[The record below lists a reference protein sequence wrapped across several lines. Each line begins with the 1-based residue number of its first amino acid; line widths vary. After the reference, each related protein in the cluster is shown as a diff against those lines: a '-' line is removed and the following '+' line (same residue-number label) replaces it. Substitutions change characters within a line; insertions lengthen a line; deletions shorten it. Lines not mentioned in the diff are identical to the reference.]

1 MNTAPQ
7 ELLKEYVQ
15 IQHFTST
22 AEIMRAMKEM
32 FRDVL
37 QTVMEAEMDEELGR
51 ERCQSAETSG
61 CPGIGTGASSRRSS
75 EIQPERGRDGGE
87 YTGAVLLR
95 DEPAGHRGADQRII

>member
-22 AEIMRAMKEM
+22 AEIMRAMKKM

-51 ERCQSAETSG
+51 ERCQRVETSG
-61 CPGIGTGASSRRSS
+61 CPGIGTGASRRRS
-75 EIQPERGRDGGE
+75 PENTAGTR
-87 YTGAVLLR
+87 TGWRRRLSVST
-95 DEPAGHRGADQRII
+95 PAG

>member
-51 ERCQSAETSG
+51 ERCQRAETSG

-75 EIQPERGRDGGE
+75 ENTAGTR
-87 YTGAVLLR
+87 TGWR
-95 DEPAGHRGADQRII
+95 RIYWRCTPAG

>member
-7 ELLKEYVQ
+7 ELMKEYVQ
-15 IQHFTST
+15 SQHFTST
-22 AEIMRAMKEM
+22 AAIMTAMKEM

-51 ERCQSAETSG
+51 ERCQRAETSG

-75 EIQPERGRDGGE
+75 GNTAGTQ
-87 YTGAVLLR
+87 TGWR
-95 DEPAGHRGADQRII
+95 RRSWRCIPAG

>member
-1 MNTAPQ
+1 MEEKMIGLYASGMSQ
-7 ELLKEYVQ
+7 RDIAEQIKELYDV
-15 IQHFTST
+15 
-22 AEIMRAMKEM
+22 EISPDLVTKITEKIMTAMKEM

-75 EIQPERGRDGGE
+75 EN
-87 YTGAVLLR
+87 T
-95 DEPAGHRGADQRII
+95 AGTRTVWKRR